1 MKNNFKTISKLL
13 VLFVFAI
20 AFTSCTENYSNGD
33 RVGLISKF
41 SKKGLKFNTWEGSM
55 SITQTGMNQSGN
67 DFDFS
72 IDRDDQ
78 DGALI
83 NKIDS
88 ALQLGYKVK
97 LKYHETFGWNWF
109 NNRGETNYFV
119 TECEF
124 LDKTPI
130 QSAFNGNNTN
140 NTNVIH
146 DTIYVV
152 IVGQTKHVTQAEP
165 VKEEPKP
172 SSYQPA
178 FDKDY
183 KFDK

>member
-1 MKNNFKTISKLL
+1 MKRYFKVISKLI
-13 VLFVFAI
+13 VLI
-20 AFTSCTENYSNGD
+20 GLLISFTSCTENYSNGD

-41 SKKGLKFNTWEGSM
+41 SKKGLVFNTWEGSM

-67 DFDFS
+67 DFEFS
-72 IDRDDQ
+72 IDRDNQNDE
-78 DGALI
+78 LI

-88 ALQLGYKVK
+88 AVQLGYKVK
-97 LKYHETFGWNWF
+97 LRYHETYGWNWWK
-109 NNRGETNYFV
+109 NRGETDYFV
-119 TECEF
+119 TSCEI
-124 LDKTPI
+124 LDKTPV
-130 QSAFNGNNTN
+130 QSTFNGNSSNSATI
-140 NTNVIH
+140 IH

-152 IVGQTKHVTQAEP
+152 IVGQTRHVTQAEP

-172 SSYQPA
+172 SNYQPA